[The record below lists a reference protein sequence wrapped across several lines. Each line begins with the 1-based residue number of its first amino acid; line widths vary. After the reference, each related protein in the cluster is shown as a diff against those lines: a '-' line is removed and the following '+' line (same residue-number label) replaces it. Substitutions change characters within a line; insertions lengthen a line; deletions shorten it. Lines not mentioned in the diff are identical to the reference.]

1 MALEGIWDADDA
13 GLADVGMGEDGLLD
27 RSYFVLWLHLFKV
40 SEPEGEIG
48 VNCTYRY

>member
-27 RSYFVLWLHLFKV
+27 RSYFVLWLHLLKCL
-40 SEPEGEIG
+40 SLRERWGNG
-48 VNCTYRY
+48 TYRY